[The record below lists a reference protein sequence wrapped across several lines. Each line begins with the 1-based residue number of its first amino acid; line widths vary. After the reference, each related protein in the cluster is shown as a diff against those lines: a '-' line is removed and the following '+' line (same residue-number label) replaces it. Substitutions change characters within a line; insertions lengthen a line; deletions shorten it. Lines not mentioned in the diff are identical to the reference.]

1 MLDTLGLW
9 DRDTPLETGSTGIIT
24 ATTASSSSARPT
36 STTTITM
43 IIPTIAGGVG
53 TTIVGFA
60 HITEPI

>member
-1 MLDTLGLW
+1 M
-9 DRDTPLETGSTGIIT
+9 PLETGSTGIIT
-24 ATTASSSSARPT
+24 ATTASSSSACPT